1 MTSSDSPLYAILGAT
16 GGIGSELCRRLSVSA
31 QGARLVVGARRE
43 EPLKEIEGELGAA
56 AIPVDARSFEEVD
69 RFFDEVAS
77 MGTPL
82 SGVVNCAGSLLLK
95 PAHQTSQQEFDETVA
110 ANLTT
115 AFATVRSAAP
125 ILRKSGGAI
134 VLVSSAAAQIGLP
147 NHEAIGA
154 VKAAVGGLAVSAAAT
169 YASSKIRVNAVAPGL
184 VRTPMTSRIV
194 ENEVSL
200 KASTAMHSLGRIGEP
215 SDVASLIAWLLGPE
229 SSWITGKVG
238 RSRDGGG

>member
-1 MTSSDSPLYAILGAT
+1 M
-16 GGIGSELCRRLSVSA
+16 
-31 QGARLVVGARRE
+31 
-43 EPLKEIEGELGAA
+43 
-56 AIPVDARSFEEVD
+56 D
-69 RFFDEVAS
+69 RFFDKVAS

-115 AFATVRSAAP
+115 AFATIRSAAP
-125 ILRKSGGAI
+125 ILRKSGGSI

-147 NHEAIGA
+147 NHEVIGA

-229 SSWITGKVG
+229 SSWITGQVWAV
-238 RSRDGGG
+238 DGGLSGLKGRPVR